1 MTDNRESIRNQ
12 IKHIRNLQS
21 TADIDKNSNI
31 IMDKLLSTQIFK
43 KSNCIGFYYSLK
55 TEVSTYNMIQKT
67 LDLGKNVCLPK
78 IDWKSKTMDFHT
90 IDGTENLRK
99 NHLDIPEPVDGEICT
114 NIDVVIVPGI
124 VFDESG
130 NRLGFGSGYYDK
142 FLNLQPS
149 IYKIALAFDF
159 QLIDTIA
166 VQEHDIPM
174 DLIITENR
182 VITINN

>member
-1 MTDNRESIRNQ
+1 MNANRESIRNN

-21 TADIDKNSNI
+21 TNDIDKYSNI
-31 IMDKLLSTQIFK
+31 IMDKLFSNQIFK
-43 KSNCIGFYYSLK
+43 NSNCIGFYYSLK
-55 TEVSTYNMIQKT
+55 TEVFTSNMIQKT

-78 IDWKSKTMDFHT
+78 IDRESKTMNFHT
-90 IDGTENLRK
+90 IDGIENLKK
-99 NHLDIPEPVDGEICT
+99 NHLDISEPVNGEICT

-124 VFDESG
+124 AFDKSG

-142 FLNLQPS
+142 FLNLHAS

-159 QLIDTIA
+159 QLIDTIDI
-166 VQEHDIPM
+166 QEHDVPM

-182 VITINN
+182 IITIE

>member
-1 MTDNRESIRNQ
+1 MTDNRESIRNK

-21 TADIDKNSNI
+21 TNDIDKYSNI
-31 IMDKLLSTQIFK
+31 IMDKLFSNQIFK
-43 KSNCIGFYYSLK
+43 NSNCIGFYYSLK
-55 TEVSTYNMIQKT
+55 TEVFTSNMIQKT

-78 IDWKSKTMDFHT
+78 VDQGSKTMNFHT
-90 IDGTENLRK
+90 IDGIENLKK
-99 NHLDIPEPVDGEICT
+99 NHLDISEPVNGEICT

-124 VFDESG
+124 AFDKSG

-142 FLNLQPS
+142 FLNLHAS

-159 QLIDTIA
+159 QLIDTIDI
-166 VQEHDIPM
+166 QEHDVPM

-182 VITINN
+182 IITIE